1 MLVFLGEI
9 SVFIS
14 IRISYQSYIVLTF
27 CLFMFIIILTQLGI
41 TIVKRPRTI
50 IWMGR
55 YLRH

>member
-27 CLFMFIIILTQLGI
+27 CLFMFIIILTKLGI

-50 IWMGR
+50 LWMGR
-55 YLRH
+55 YLRN